1 MNRKYKL
8 SERDYID
15 LYPYASPKEIKSEF
29 GERSVSS
36 RQIRRIYQKH
46 NLEPS
51 TKALE
56 NFIDKSFAVADLS
69 VSEADWAAY
78 TREQVELRKQKQKQS
93 IWKRAE
99 FYENKLQGLEDIK

>member
-1 MNRKYKL
+1 MNKKYKL
-8 SERDYID
+8 SERDYIA
-15 LYPYASPKEIKSEF
+15 LYPYASPKEIKNEF
-29 GERSVSS
+29 GDRSVSS

-51 TKALE
+51 AKALE
-56 NFIDKSFAVADLS
+56 SFIDHSFAVADLS

-78 TREQVELRKQKQKQS
+78 TIEQVELHKIKHKQS